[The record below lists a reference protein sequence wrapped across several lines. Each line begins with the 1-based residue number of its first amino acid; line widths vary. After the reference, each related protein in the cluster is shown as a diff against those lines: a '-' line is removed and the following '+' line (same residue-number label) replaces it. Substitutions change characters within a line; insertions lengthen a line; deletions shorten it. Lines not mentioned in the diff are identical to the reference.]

1 MTAQSDRGPTQ
12 RQLRV
17 GEEIRHALAWI
28 LERGDF
34 RDPELAETR
43 VTVTEVRVSPDLR
56 NATVFV
62 TPLGG
67 LGDSGALL
75 EALGRASGFLR
86 GQLGRRLRT
95 RFTPALSFAADDSFD
110 HARRI
115 DEVLRRPDVRR
126 DLDGESEDDG
136 A

>member
-34 RDPELAETR
+34 RDPDLAEAR

-67 LGDSGALL
+67 LGDITALL

-86 GQLGRRLRT
+86 TQLARRLRT
-95 RFTPALSFAADDSFD
+95 RVTPALSFAADNSFD
-110 HARRI
+110 HAQRI
-115 DEVLRRPDVRR
+115 DDALRRADVRR
-126 DLDGESEDDG
+126 DLAREDDDDG
-136 A
+136 T